1 MWINCESRVDLAWL
15 FAYAGSHM
23 NHQNRRMVE
32 NILLWAVRIGLW
44 VIPLL
49 PFYIASSMLFPFI
62 TGKNFTFRIIIELI
76 VPLWAGLMI
85 MRSEFRPRLTILVK
99 AITLLMAV
107 LFVADVFGPNPYRSF
122 FSNYERMEGFISFAH
137 LYLYFLM
144 LLSVFRTRRD
154 WLVFFHVSIVASIA
168 VSYIAVLQKLGLRPS
183 PQGGFRVDS
192 TIGNPTYLAAY
203 LLFHVWLVVL
213 LMRQFWP
220 QKSGETKKLVLQ
232 IFYALLLVS
241 ELVIIYF
248 TATRGVVLALLM
260 TVIPFAVLAVLCWN
274 RMFGVEGAKSSG
286 WSMGRKLAGAV
297 LALVVIVP
305 FLFWLGRS
313 SRFIRESQVLNR
325 LTNYSLSEATVATRF
340 LIWNMSWRG
349 ALERP
354 LLGWGQENYYLVFQ
368 KYYEP
373 GLYAQEPWFD
383 RSHNIIFDWLI
394 HAGFI
399 GLAAYLSIFAAA
411 FWMIAAALRRR
422 ALALWE
428 GSVLVALFVSYF
440 FQNIFVFDNL
450 NTYLLFFAFLGY
462 AQYLARERDSS
473 TSSGLA
479 TKARG
484 SRSEHRQSASSDVMF
499 SRGVAVMVAL
509 VAVSG
514 VTIYAWNLQP
524 IYQSQALINA
534 LRSVQ
539 PQTPVDTIID
549 QFRVALSYDSFGN
562 TEVREQIG
570 NAARSIVG
578 NPQINPEEQKK
589 FVEFAIAELKQ
600 EINIPVPDI
609 KHMLFLASIFDRRLQ
624 LNPEYAG
631 QSEQLL
637 LDALKLSPNKQLV
650 YFELAQLY
658 LATNHA
664 DRAIEALRKAWQL
677 DTTFTQAGIN
687 LEVIGIVTGQ
697 KQVIPEVQAK
707 IDHEKLDEQSLY
719 RLGLAYQQAQDY
731 ASALTYYERLV
742 KVRPD
747 IAQYHATYAALLGY
761 FGRIEDAE
769 AQVREAG
776 KLDPA
781 YEKEAEQFIQSL
793 REQRKK

>member
-1 MWINCESRVDLAWL
+1 
-15 FAYAGSHM
+15 M
-23 NHQNRRMVE
+23 NKNRTLVE

-76 VPLWAGLMI
+76 VPLWVGLMI
-85 MRSEFRPRLTILVK
+85 MRSEFRPRLTLLVK
-99 AITLLMAV
+99 AVTLLVAV
-107 LFVADVFGPNPYRSF
+107 LFLADWFGPNPYRSF

-144 LLSVFRTRRD
+144 LVSVFRIRRD
-154 WLVFFHVSIVASIA
+154 WLVLFHVSIIASIA
-168 VSYIAVLQKLGLRPS
+168 VSYIAVLQKLGLRLS

-203 LLFHVWLVVL
+203 LLFHVWLVML
-213 LMRQFWP
+213 LMKQFWP
-220 QKSGETKKLVLQ
+220 KKSGETKKWLLQ
-232 IFYALLLVS
+232 VFYGLLLLS

-248 TATRGVVLALLM
+248 TATRGVVLALLV
-260 TVIPFAVLAVLCWN
+260 TVIPFAAVAVLFWN
-274 RMFGVEGAKSSG
+274 RMFGGEPRANTAPGEQTNRTG
-286 WSMGRKLAGAV
+286 WSTGRKLAATA
-297 LALVVIVP
+297 LALVIIVP

-313 SRFIRESQVLNR
+313 SRFIRQSQVLNR
-325 LTNYSLSEATVATRF
+325 LTNYSLSEATVASRF
-340 LIWNMSWRG
+340 LIWNMSWKG

-368 KYYEP
+368 KYYNP

-422 ALALWE
+422 TLALWE
-428 GSVLVALFVSYF
+428 GSVLAALFVSYF

-450 NTYLLFFAFLGY
+450 NTYLLFFAFLAY
-462 AQYLARERDSS
+462 TQYLVFEHDTTAHIAKSGHREPVP
-473 TSSGLA
+473 
-479 TKARG
+479 
-484 SRSEHRQSASSDVMF
+484 SDVLF
-499 SRGVAVMVAL
+499 SRGIAAMIAL
-509 VAVSG
+509 YALSG
-514 VTIYAWNLQP
+514 ITIYVWNLQP
-524 IYQSQALINA
+524 MYQSQALIDA
-534 LRSVQ
+534 LRITQV
-539 PQTPVDTIID
+539 QTPVDKLID
-549 QFRVALSYDSFGN
+549 KFKFALSYDSFGN

-570 NAARSIVG
+570 NAGRNIVG
-578 NPQINPEEQKK
+578 NSQINPEDQKK
-589 FVEFAIAELKQ
+589 FAEFAVMELKK
-600 EINIPVPDI
+600 EIAQPAPDI
-609 KHMLFLASIFDRRLQ
+609 KHILFLASILDRGLQ
-624 LNPEYAG
+624 LNPEYAA
-631 QSEQLL
+631 QAEQLL
-637 LDALKLSPNKQLV
+637 LDALKLSPAKQLI

-677 DTTFTQAGIN
+677 DTNFTQAGIN
-687 LEVIGIVTGQ
+687 LEIIGIVTGH
-697 KQVIPEVQAK
+697 KEVIPEVQQK
-707 IDHEKLDEQSLY
+707 IDHDTLDEQSLY
-719 RLGLAYQQAQDY
+719 RLGLAYQQVQDY
-731 ASALTYYERLV
+731 ASALKHYERLV

-761 FGRIEDAE
+761 FRRIDEAE
-769 AQVREAG
+769 AQVREASR
-776 KLDPA
+776 LDPA
-781 YEKEAEQFIQSL
+781 YEKEAEQFIKSL
-793 REQRKK
+793 RSQPKK